1 MNPLAVLKEK
11 LMIKPTVEDRERVA
25 VVIKGVKKHRK
36 PIAPKNEEEAP
47 TLPLGEPSANAT
59 EKKAPT
65 APLIVDETQK
75 GFDRATLKEK
85 LLENKKLKVT
95 MKETLKVSEDKKTSA
110 PIPISAP
117 AKKIQKIDVQ
127 MPLIIEGD
135 EEDEEEELGEK
146 EENKYDVFKETT
158 EFIPIKTPAKKQRL
172 TPKLEKGV
180 AVLGPE
186 TLVEIGDTALQSRM
200 PKKSPPVLIKVSSYY
215 MNNREIFV
223 NFINSLF
230 EPYRKELAENTEG
243 ISCDTI
249 GKTSTQFNL
258 LTHQK
263 IVRDYMNLYTPYR
276 GLLLYHGLGS
286 GKCHAKNT
294 QIMMS
299 DGTIKMVQDIQVGD
313 LLMGDDS
320 KSRKVMSLARGK
332 DKMYDIIPVKGEKYT
347 VNEAHI
353 LCLKAS
359 GFPKLSANN
368 HTANTNFN
376 IQWIENNK
384 FQSKTFTYNNAQ
396 QKEKQ
401 RLEAELFFDNIKRNQ
416 NTCENILEISIKNY
430 LNLSKK
436 LKACLKGYKVSID
449 FPEKEVPIDPY
460 LIGYWLGDG
469 TTATSQ
475 ITSQD
480 STVLYYFAK
489 NLPKYNLF
497 LSHRHKYSY
506 GITGNGKYYNNIF
519 LNTLKNLNMIDNK
532 HIPLLYKCNSRENRL
547 KLLAGLIDSDGSLS
561 NGSFEFT
568 QKSEKLMDD
577 VIYLARSL
585 GFSCYKTEKNT
596 SWTYKGVKQ
605 TGKAY
610 RISING
616 KGIDEIPTQIP
627 RKRAEPRKQIK
638 DVLVSG
644 ITVKYVKEDEYYGFM
659 IDENCRYVMGD
670 FTVTHNTA
678 TSIAIAEGMK
688 DSKRVIIMTPASL
701 RANYIEELKKAG
713 DLLYKRNQFWEWIST
728 VDNPEALTTIS
739 ALLNLP
745 QEYIRRHNGAF
756 FINVKKRSNYDDLSD
771 TNKKVL
777 EEQLNEMIKQKYTF
791 INYNGLRAQRLSE
804 MTSKFTRNIFDNA
817 VVIIDEAHNLISRI
831 VNKLKKEKPVSGEEK
846 RKKDKKGKDG
856 NDDNDGKKGEDDVEE
871 SLFGEQTPINLATKL
886 YYMLL
891 RAKNSRIVL
900 LSGTPVIN
908 YPNEFAILF
917 NILRGYIKTW
927 RIPLVVNTNKKID
940 QHSLHEMLLGEKSMD
955 YLDYSPSSK
964 ILTITRNP
972 FGFKNKIKKDSGY
985 QGVSNIKKDE
995 RGESTIDADFISD
1008 DDFERKIIS
1017 ILKRND
1023 IEVVAQGI
1031 EVINKKAL
1039 PDDLNSFL
1047 ARYIN
1052 DADKKLKNEDAL
1064 KRRILGLSSYFRS
1077 AQESLLPKYNKQL
1090 GVDYHIVKIPMSD
1103 TQFKVYESARK
1114 KEREIESKRRPPSD
1128 TAELFKEKSSTYRI
1142 FSRLF
1147 CNFIIPDR
1155 PIPETGGKKKKGDE
1169 GEALEE
1175 GDGKDADEE
1184 DEVDVSEMA
1193 KIIKEGLKR
1202 EAKQDVQDDREGEIE
1217 GDEILESIGGVNY
1230 KERLDRAIKNIE
1242 EHSNDFLTPEA
1253 LQTYSPKFLHI
1264 LENIQDKDH
1273 QGLHL
1278 VYTQF
1283 RTAEGIGLFSL
1294 VLEKNGFTRF
1304 KIRKNHMNV
1313 WEIDISEVNEGKP
1326 AYALY
1331 TGTETSEEKEMIR
1344 HIYNGEWDDIPDSI
1358 GNVLKSKYRNNNMGE
1373 VIKVFMITSSGSE
1386 GINLRNTRYVHIME
1400 PYWHPVRLEQVIG
1413 RARRICSHKDLP
1425 KALQTVEV
1433 FVYLMTFS
1441 EAQLK
1446 TDDAIE
1452 LKRKDLS
1459 KALPKVP
1466 ITSDQY
1472 LYEISEIKA
1481 NVTAQL
1487 TDAIKESA
1495 FDCYIYGNGKCV
1507 NFGDPTNDKFSYVP
1521 DFAEQQNDATVQAN
1535 KVAIEWTGKP
1545 ITINGVE
1552 YVYRR
1557 VGKDVMDLYDKEI
1570 YKKALEDASIVPL
1583 KVGTY
1588 EINERGEKV
1597 LKLLVT

>member
-36 PIAPKNEEEAP
+36 PIAPKNEEEVP
-47 TLPLGEPSANAT
+47 TLPLGEPAPIVT
-59 EKKAPT
+59 EKKAPP
-65 APLIVDETQK
+65 PLIVDETQK

-85 LLENKKLKVT
+85 LLESKKLKVT
-95 MKETLKVSEDKKTSA
+95 MKETLKVSEDKKTSE

-135 EEDEEEELGEK
+135 EEEEAPEELGEK

-294 QIMMS
+294 PIMMS

-320 KSRKVMSLARGK
+320 KPRKVMSLARGK

-384 FQSKTFTYNNAQ
+384 FQSKTFTYNNAE

-401 RLEAELFFDNIKRNQ
+401 RLEAELFFDTIKRNQ
-416 NTCENILEISIKNY
+416 NTSENILEISIKNY

-469 TTATSQ
+469 TTS
-475 ITSQD
+475 
-480 STVLYYFAK
+480 
-489 NLPKYNLF
+489 
-497 LSHRHKYSY
+497 
-506 GITGNGKYYNNIF
+506 NN
-519 LNTLKNLNMIDNK
+519 KD
-532 HIPLLYKCNSRENRL
+532 IPLLYKCNSRKNRL
-547 KLLAGLIDSDGSLS
+547 KLLAGLLDG
-561 NGSFEFT
+561 NEAKSFEFT
-568 QKSEKLMDD
+568 QKNEKLLED
-577 VIYLARSL
+577 VIYVSRSL
-585 GFSCYKTEKNT
+585 GFSCYKK
-596 SWTYKGVKQ
+596 
-605 TGKAY
+605 TGKTHT
-610 RISING
+610 ISING
-616 KGIDEIPTQIP
+616 NGNDIEEIP
-627 RKRAEPRKQIK
+627 RKLGSRVLAPPFSKVDK

-831 VNKLKKEKPVSGEEK
+831 VNKLKKEKPISGEEN
-846 RKKDKKGKDG
+846 RKKDKKGKG
-856 NDDNDGKKGEDDVEE
+856 KGEGDDEGKKGDDEGNVEE

-1017 ILKRND
+1017 ILKRNE

-1052 DADKKLKNEDAL
+1052 DSDKKLKNEDAL

-1155 PIPETGGKKKKGDE
+1155 PIPETGGKKKKGED
-1169 GEALEE
+1169 E
-1175 GDGKDADEE
+1175 GDGKDEE
-1184 DEVDVSEMA
+1184 DDGDVSEMA

-1264 LENIQDKDH
+1264 LENIQDKEH

-1304 KIRKNHMNV
+1304 KIKKNHLNV

-1326 AYALY
+1326 TYALY

-1570 YKKALEDASIVPL
+1570 YKKALKDASIVPL

>member
-1 MNPLAVLKEK
+1 MNPLAALKDK
-11 LMIKPTVEDRERVA
+11 LMIKPNVEDRERVA

-36 PIAPKNEEEAP
+36 PIGLKIDEQDKDAE
-47 TLPLGEPSANAT
+47 
-59 EKKAPT
+59 EKKE
-65 APLIVDETQK
+65 LIIVDETQK
-75 GFDRATLKEK
+75 GYDRMELTKK
-85 LLENKKLKVT
+85 LLESKKLKVT
-95 MKETLKVSEDKKTSA
+95 IKPVVKDSEEKKKSE
-110 PIPISAP
+110 PIPVSVQP
-117 AKKIQKIDVQ
+117 KKIQKIDIKKQLV
-127 MPLIIEGD
+127 I
-135 EEDEEEELGEK
+135 EEDEEEENAAPK
-146 EENKYDVFKETT
+146 HVHFEENVEA
-158 EFIPIKTPAKKQRL
+158 EVIPIKAPKKNYRRTQ
-172 TPKLEKGV
+172 KMEKGV
-180 AVLGPE
+180 AILGPE
-186 TLVEIGDTALQSRM
+186 TLVEIGDTDLSKRM
-200 PKKSPPVLIKVSSYY
+200 PRKSPPVIVKVSSYY

-230 EPYRKELAENTEG
+230 EPYRKELAENKES

-249 GKTSTQFNL
+249 GQTSTNFNL

-294 QIMMS
+294 PIMMS

-313 LLMGDDS
+313 FLMGDDS
-320 KSRKVMSLARGK
+320 TPRKVKSLARGR
-332 DKMYDIIPVKGEKYT
+332 DKMYNVIPMKGEKYT
-347 VNEAHI
+347 VNEEHI

-359 GFPKLSANN
+359 GFPKL
-368 HTANTNFN
+368 TANTKFN
-376 IQWIENNK
+376 IQWIENNQ
-384 FQSKTFTYNNAQ
+384 FQSKTYNN
-396 QKEKQ
+396 
-401 RLEAELFFDNIKRNQ
+401 LTEAEIFFDDIKRNK

-430 LNLSKK
+430 LKLSKK
-436 LKACLKGYKVSID
+436 MKACLKGYKVPIS
-449 FPEKEVPIDPY
+449 FPEKELRIDPY
-460 LIGYWLGDG
+460 LIGYCLGG
-469 TTATSQ
+469 NTSN
-475 ITSQD
+475 D
-480 STVLYYFAK
+480 
-489 NLPKYNLF
+489 
-497 LSHRHKYSY
+497 RR
-506 GITGNGKYYNNIF
+506 
-519 LNTLKNLNMIDNK
+519 
-532 HIPLLYKCNSRENRL
+532 IPLLYKCNSRKNRL
-547 KLLAGLIDSDGSLS
+547 KLLAGLLDG
-561 NGSFEFT
+561 NGAKSFEFT
-568 QKSEKLMDD
+568 HKNEKLLDD
-577 VIYLARSL
+577 VIYLSRSL
-585 GFSCYKTEKNT
+585 GFACYKKRGK
-596 SWTYKGVKQ
+596 TY
-605 TGKAY
+605 T
-610 RISING
+610 ISIDGNCVE
-616 KGIDEIPTQIP
+616 EIPRRSGSRTLTP
-627 RKRAEPRKQIK
+627 PLKTNGASLKVDK
-638 DVLVSG
+638 DVLVTG
-644 ITVKYVKEDEYYGFM
+644 INVEYVNEDDYYGFM

-756 FINVKKRSNYDDLSD
+756 FINVKKPSNYDDLSD

-817 VVIIDEAHNLISRI
+817 VVVIDEAHNLISRI
-831 VNKLKKEKPVSGEEK
+831 VNKLKKEKAIPGEEK
-846 RKKDKKGKDG
+846 KKKKAAQKEGEPNEK
-856 NDDNDGKKGEDDVEE
+856 EDDGE
-871 SLFGEQTPINLATKL
+871 SLFGEHTPLNLATKL

-891 RAKNSRIVL
+891 RAKNARIVL

-927 RIPLVVNTNKKID
+927 RIPLVVNTKNKID
-940 QHSLHEMLLGEKSMD
+940 RQRLQDLLLGEKSLD

-972 FGFKNKIKKDSGY
+972 FGFKNKIKKESGY

-995 RGESTIDADFISD
+995 TGENVMDTEFTSD
-1008 DDFERKIIS
+1008 DDFERKIIG

-1023 IEVVAQGI
+1023 IDIVPQGI
-1031 EVINKKAL
+1031 EIINKKAL

-1052 DADKKLKNEDAL
+1052 DSDKKLKNVDAL

-1090 GVDYHIVKIPMSD
+1090 GIDYHIVKIPMSD

-1114 KEREIESKRRPPSD
+1114 KEREVESKRRPPTD
-1128 TAELFKEKSSTYRI
+1128 TAELFEEKSSTYRI

-1155 PIPETGGKKKKGDE
+1155 PIPESKKKK
-1169 GEALEE
+1169 
-1175 GDGKDADEE
+1175 E
-1184 DEVDVSEMA
+1184 DEKDEQNEDKIEISDIGQ
-1193 KIIKEGLKR
+1193 IIKEGNKT

-1217 GDEILESIGGVNY
+1217 GDEILDTIGGIAY

-1253 LQTYSPKFLHI
+1253 LETYSPKFLHI
-1264 LENIQDKDH
+1264 LDNIQDKEYE
-1273 QGLHL
+1273 GLHL

-1294 VLEKNGFTRF
+1294 VLEKNGFARF
-1304 KIRKNHMNV
+1304 RIKKNHMNI
-1313 WEIDISEVNEGKP
+1313 WEIDISEANEGKP
-1326 AYALY
+1326 TYALY

-1344 HIYNGEWDDIPDSI
+1344 HIYNGEWDAIPDSI

-1386 GINLRNTRYVHIME
+1386 GINLRNTRFVHIME

-1425 KALQTVEV
+1425 KKLQTVEV

-1446 TDDAIE
+1446 SDEAIE

-1459 KALPKVP
+1459 KAVPKVP

-1481 NVTAQL
+1481 NLTAQL

-1495 FDCYIYGNGKCV
+1495 FDCYIYSNGKCV
-1507 NFGDPTNDKFSYVP
+1507 NFGDPSNDAFAYVP
-1521 DFAEQQNDATVQAN
+1521 DYAEQQNDSTVKAN
-1535 KVAIEWTGKP
+1535 KVEIEWTGKP
-1545 ITINGVE
+1545 ITINGVD
-1552 YVYRR
+1552 YIYKR

-1570 YKKALEDASIVPL
+1570 YKKALNDKTIVPL